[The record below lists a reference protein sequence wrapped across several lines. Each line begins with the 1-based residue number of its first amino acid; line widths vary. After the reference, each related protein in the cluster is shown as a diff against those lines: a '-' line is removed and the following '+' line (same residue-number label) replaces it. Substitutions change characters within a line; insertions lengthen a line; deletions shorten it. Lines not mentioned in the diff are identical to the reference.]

1 MQRDRACR
9 PRQAVHL
16 GGIVDALE
24 HGARAAG
31 LREDTEAGAGVA
43 VAPGG
48 RLDDERAERSLDGV
62 HVDAALAQPC
72 RRSRV
77 LGHVFVLS

>member
-1 MQRDRACR
+1 VD
-9 PRQAVHL
+9 L
-16 GGIVDALE
+16 GGVVELVVDV
-24 HGARAAG
+24 ARAAG
-31 LREDTEAGAGVA
+31 LREDAEAGAGVA

-72 RRSRV
+72 RQSRV